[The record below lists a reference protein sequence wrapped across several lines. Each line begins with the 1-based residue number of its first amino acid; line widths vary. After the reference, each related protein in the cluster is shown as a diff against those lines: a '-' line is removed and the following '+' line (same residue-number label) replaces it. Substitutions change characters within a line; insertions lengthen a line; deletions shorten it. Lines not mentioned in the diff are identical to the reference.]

1 MKHSRS
7 SRFVTGGAAIVA
19 LAVVLAG
26 CGKGD
31 EDKVATTPPQPA
43 TTQGPETGT
52 PAPVVDTPEDEHMA
66 NAVATGKT
74 AAAVDLKYD
83 VPVKPAVG
91 EPFELELAF
100 LPRLAA
106 DSLEV
111 EITSIPGL
119 TLISSGTSRFDGVA
133 AGDRHVM
140 RVLVRAEAPGLY
152 YVSVAVKMVT
162 KVQLDARTFAVP
174 VAVGNVQAAAQ
185 KAAPEM
191 DASGQPVESMP
202 ASESGGT
209 TEPKP

>member
-1 MKHSRS
+1 MKQSRS
-7 SRFVTGGAAIVA
+7 FRFATGSAAIVA

-26 CGKGD
+26 CGKGE
-31 EDKVATTPPQPA
+31 EDAVATTPQPA
-43 TTQGPETGT
+43 TTQGADAAAAA
-52 PAPVVDTPEDEHMA
+52 PAVGSPEDAKMA

-106 DSLEV
+106 DSLEIEV
-111 EITSIPGL
+111 TGIPGL
-119 TLISSGTSRFDGVA
+119 ALISSGTSRFEGVG

-140 RVLVRAEAPGLY
+140 RVLVRADAAGLF
-152 YVSVAVKMVT
+152 YVGVAVKMVP
-162 KVQLDARTFAVP
+162 KVQTDARTFSVP
-174 VAVGNVQAAAQ
+174 IAVGSVQAAQ

-191 DASGQPVESMP
+191 DAGGQPVESMP
-202 ASESGGT
+202 AAESGGT

>member
-7 SRFVTGGAAIVA
+7 SGFAAGSAAIIA

-26 CGKGD
+26 CGKGEQGATATATPPPSAAQAPD
-31 EDKVATTPPQPA
+31 AAATPSTVESPEDKN
-43 TTQGPETGT
+43 
-52 PAPVVDTPEDEHMA
+52 MA

-83 VPVKPAVG
+83 VPVKPVVG

-106 DSLEV
+106 DSLKVEV
-111 EITSIPGL
+111 TGIPGL
-119 TLISSGTSRFDGVA
+119 TLISSGTSQFDGVG

-140 RVLVRAEAPGLY
+140 RLLVRADAPGLY
-152 YVSVAVKMVT
+152 YVGVAVKMVT
-162 KVQLDARTFAVP
+162 KVQSDARTFSVP
-174 VAVGNVQAAAQ
+174 VAVGQVQAAQ

-191 DASGQPVESMP
+191 DATGQPVESMP
-202 ASESGGT
+202 AAESGGT
-209 TEPKP
+209 QESQP

>member
-1 MKHSRS
+1 MKQIRS
-7 SRFVTGGAAIVA
+7 FQAAFGSAAIVA

-26 CGKGD
+26 CGKSD
-31 EDKVATTPPQPA
+31 EGAVATTPPQPA
-43 TTQGPETGT
+43 TTQGPDTAAT
-52 PAPVVDTPEDEHMA
+52 APVVGSPEDEKMA

-83 VPVKPAVG
+83 VPVKPAAG

-111 EITSIPGL
+111 EVTGIPGL
-119 TLISSGTSRFDGVA
+119 ALISSGTSRFEGVG

-140 RVLVRAEAPGLY
+140 RVLVRADAPGLY
-152 YVSVAVKMVT
+152 YIGVAAKMVT
-162 KVQLDARTFAVP
+162 KVQTDARTFSVP
-174 VAVGNVQAAAQ
+174 VAVGNVQAAQ
-185 KAAPEM
+185 KVAPEM

-202 ASESGGT
+202 AAESSGAA
-209 TEPKP
+209 EAKP

>member
-1 MKHSRS
+1 MKQSRS
-7 SRFVTGGAAIVA
+7 FRFATGSVAIVA
-19 LAVVLAG
+19 FTVVLAG
-26 CGKGD
+26 CGKGQ
-31 EDKVATTPPQPA
+31 EDTVATTPQPA
-43 TTQGPETGT
+43 ATQGPDTAA
-52 PAPVVDTPEDEHMA
+52 PAPVAGSPEDEKMA

-111 EITSIPGL
+111 EVTGIPGL
-119 TLISSGTSRFDGVA
+119 ALISSGTSRFEGVG

-140 RVLVRAEAPGLY
+140 RVLVRADAPGLF
-152 YVSVAVKMVT
+152 YVGVAVKMVT
-162 KVQLDARTFAVP
+162 KVQTDARTFSVP
-174 VAVGNVQAAAQ
+174 VAVGSVQAAQ

-191 DASGQPVESMP
+191 DAGGQPVESMP
-202 ASESGGT
+202 AVESGGT

>member
-7 SRFVTGGAAIVA
+7 SGFATGSAAMVA
-19 LAVVLAG
+19 LAIVLTG
-26 CGKGD
+26 CGKS
-31 EDKVATTPPQPA
+31 EEATVATTPQPA
-43 TTQGPETGT
+43 ATQGPDATT
-52 PAPVVDTPEDEHMA
+52 PAPVASSPDDEKMA

-74 AAAVDLKYD
+74 AAAVDLKFD

-111 EITSIPGL
+111 EVTGIPGL
-119 TLISSGTSRFDGVA
+119 TLVSGGTSRFEGVS

-140 RVLVRAEAPGLY
+140 RVLVRADAPGLY
-152 YVSVAVKMVT
+152 YVGVAAKMVT
-162 KVQLDARTFAVP
+162 KVQTDARTFSVP
-174 VAVGNVQAAAQ
+174 VAVGNVQAAQ

-191 DASGQPVESMP
+191 DAAGQPVESMP
-202 ASESGGT
+202 AAESSGT

>member
-7 SRFVTGGAAIVA
+7 SGFATGSAAIVA

-26 CGKGD
+26 CGKGQ
-31 EDKVATTPPQPA
+31 EDAVVTTPQPA
-43 TTQGPETGT
+43 ATPGPDAATTA
-52 PAPVVDTPEDEHMA
+52 PAVGSPEDEKMA

-74 AAAVDLKYD
+74 AAAVDLKFD

-111 EITSIPGL
+111 EVTGIPGL
-119 TLISSGTSRFDGVA
+119 ALISSGTSRFEGVS

-140 RVLVRAEAPGLY
+140 RVLVRADAPGLY
-152 YVSVAVKMVT
+152 YVGVAAKMVT
-162 KVQLDARTFAVP
+162 KVQTDARTFSVP
-174 VAVGNVQAAAQ
+174 VAVGSVQAMQ

-202 ASESGGT
+202 AAESGGT
-209 TEPKP
+209 TEAKP

>member
-7 SRFVTGGAAIVA
+7 SRCVTGVSAIVA
-19 LAVVLAG
+19 FAVVLAG

-31 EDKVATTPPQPA
+31 EEATATATPPPA
-43 TTQGPETGT
+43 TTQGADAAA
-52 PAPVVDTPEDEHMA
+52 PAPAVSSPEDEKMA

-83 VPVKPAVG
+83 IPVKPAVG

-106 DSLEV
+106 DSLGIEV
-111 EITSIPGL
+111 TGIPGL
-119 TLISSGTSRFDGVA
+119 TVVSGGTSQFEGVA

-152 YVSVAVKMVT
+152 YVGVAAKMVT
-162 KVQLDARTFAVP
+162 KVQTDARTFSVP
-174 VAVGNVQAAAQ
+174 VAVGQAPAAQ
-185 KAAPEM
+185 TAAPEM
-191 DASGQPVESMP
+191 DAAGQPVEVMP
-202 ASESGGT
+202 AAESGES
-209 TEPKP
+209 TEPQR

>member
-1 MKHSRS
+1 MKQSRS
-7 SRFVTGGAAIVA
+7 FRLAAVSAAIA
-19 LAVVLAG
+19 IVLAG
-26 CGKGD
+26 CGKSEEGA
-31 EDKVATTPPQPA
+31 VATTPQPA
-43 TTQGPETGT
+43 ATQGPDAAV
-52 PAPVVDTPEDEHMA
+52 PAPVASSPDDEKMA

-74 AAAVDLKYD
+74 AAAVDLKFD

-111 EITSIPGL
+111 EVTGIPGL
-119 TLISSGTSRFDGVA
+119 TLVSSGTSRFEGVS

-140 RVLVRAEAPGLY
+140 RVLVRADAPGLY
-152 YVSVAVKMVT
+152 YVGVAAKMVT
-162 KVQLDARTFAVP
+162 KVQTDARTFSIP
-174 VAVGNVQAAAQ
+174 VAVGSVQAAQ

-191 DASGQPVESMP
+191 DAAGQPVESMP
-202 ASESGGT
+202 AAESGGS

>member
-1 MKHSRS
+1 
-7 SRFVTGGAAIVA
+7 
-19 LAVVLAG
+19 
-26 CGKGD
+26 
-31 EDKVATTPPQPA
+31 
-43 TTQGPETGT
+43 
-52 PAPVVDTPEDEHMA
+52 MA

-111 EITSIPGL
+111 EVTGIPGL
-119 TLISSGTSRFDGVA
+119 TLVSSGTSRFEGVS

-140 RVLVRAEAPGLY
+140 RVLVRADAPGLY
-152 YVSVAVKMVT
+152 YVGVAAKMVT
-162 KVQLDARTFAVP
+162 KVQSDARTFSVP
-174 VAVGNVQAAAQ
+174 VAVGSVQAAQ

-191 DASGQPVESMP
+191 DAAGQPVESMP
-202 ASESGGT
+202 AAESGGP

>member
-7 SRFVTGGAAIVA
+7 SGFVTGSAAIVA
-19 LAVVLAG
+19 FAVVLAG
-26 CGKGD
+26 CGKGQ
-31 EDKVATTPPQPA
+31 EEAVATTPPPA
-43 TTQGPETGT
+43 ATQGPDAAAAA
-52 PAPVVDTPEDEHMA
+52 PAVSSPEDEKMA

-74 AAAVDLKYD
+74 AAAVDLKFD

-111 EITSIPGL
+111 EVTGIPGL
-119 TLISSGTSRFDGVA
+119 ALISSGTSRFEGVS

-140 RVLVRAEAPGLY
+140 RVLVRADAPGLY
-152 YVSVAVKMVT
+152 YVGVAVKMVT
-162 KVQLDARTFAVP
+162 KVQTDARTFSVP
-174 VAVGNVQAAAQ
+174 VAVGSVQAAQ
-185 KAAPEM
+185 KVAPET

-202 ASESGGT
+202 AAESGGT
-209 TEPKP
+209 AEAQR

>member
-1 MKHSRS
+1 MKQSRS
-7 SRFVTGGAAIVA
+7 FRFATGSAAIVA

-26 CGKGD
+26 CGKGERD
-31 EDKVATTPPQPA
+31 AVATAPQPA
-43 TTQGPETGT
+43 TTQGPDAAAAAAA
-52 PAPVVDTPEDEHMA
+52 PAVNSPEDEKMA

-74 AAAVDLKYD
+74 AAAVDLKFD

-111 EITSIPGL
+111 EITGIPGL
-119 TLISSGTSRFDGVA
+119 ALISSGTARFEGVG

-140 RVLVRAEAPGLY
+140 RVLVRADAPGLY
-152 YVSVAVKMVT
+152 YVGVAAKMVT
-162 KVQLDARTFAVP
+162 KVQSDARTFSVP
-174 VAVGNVQAAAQ
+174 VAVGSIQAAQ
-185 KAAPEM
+185 KATPEM

-202 ASESGGT
+202 AAESGGPA
-209 TEPKP
+209 EPKP

>member
-1 MKHSRS
+1 MKQTRS
-7 SRFVTGGAAIVA
+7 YRLATGSAAIVA

-26 CGKGD
+26 CGKSEEGA
-31 EDKVATTPPQPA
+31 VATTPQPA
-43 TTQGPETGT
+43 ATQGPDAAAPT
-52 PAPVVDTPEDEHMA
+52 PVASSPEDEKMA

-74 AAAVDLKYD
+74 AAAVDLKFD

-111 EITSIPGL
+111 EVTGIPGL
-119 TLISSGTSRFDGVA
+119 TLVSSGTSRFEGVG

-140 RVLVRAEAPGLY
+140 RVLVRADAPGLY
-152 YVSVAVKMVT
+152 YVGVAAKMVT
-162 KVQLDARTFAVP
+162 KVQTDARTFSVP
-174 VAVGNVQAAAQ
+174 VAVGSVQAAQ

-191 DASGQPVESMP
+191 DAAGQPVESMP
-202 ASESGGT
+202 AAESGGS

>member
-1 MKHSRS
+1 MKHTRS
-7 SRFVTGGAAIVA
+7 SRYVTCGAAIAA
-19 LAVVLAG
+19 LAFGLSG

-31 EDKVATTPPQPA
+31 DDTASSAAPPPA
-43 TTQGPETGT
+43 TQAPDAAA
-52 PAPVVDTPEDEHMA
+52 PAPAVDTPEDERMA

-83 VPVKPAVG
+83 IPAKPVVG

-111 EITSIPGL
+111 EVTGIPGL
-119 TLISSGTSRFDGVA
+119 TLVSTGTSQFDGVA

-152 YVSVAVKMVT
+152 YVGVAAKMVT
-162 KVQLDARTFAVP
+162 KVQTDARTFSVP
-174 VAVGNVQAAAQ
+174 VAVGQVQAAQ

-191 DASGQPVESMP
+191 DAAGQPVEVMP
-202 ASESGGT
+202 AAESGGPE
-209 TEPKP
+209 EPKP

>member
-1 MKHSRS
+1 MKLGRS
-7 SRFVTGGAAIVA
+7 FRFATGNAAIVA

-26 CGKGD
+26 CGKG
-31 EDKVATTPPQPA
+31 EEEAVATTPQPA
-43 TTQGPETGT
+43 SAQGPDAAAAA
-52 PAPVVDTPEDEHMA
+52 PAVESPEDEKMA

-111 EITSIPGL
+111 EVTGIPGL
-119 TLISSGTSRFDGVA
+119 ALISSGTSRFEGVG

-140 RVLVRAEAPGLY
+140 RVLVRADAPGLY
-152 YVSVAVKMVT
+152 YVGVAVKMVT
-162 KVQLDARTFAVP
+162 KVQSDARTFSVP
-174 VAVGNVQAAAQ
+174 VAVGSVQAAQ

-202 ASESGGT
+202 AAESSGT
-209 TEPKP
+209 AEAKP

>member
-7 SRFVTGGAAIVA
+7 SGFATGSTAIVA

-26 CGKGD
+26 CGKSD
-31 EDKVATTPPQPA
+31 EGAVATTPQPA
-43 TTQGPETGT
+43 TTQGPDAAAAA
-52 PAPVVDTPEDEHMA
+52 PAVGSPEDEKMA

-111 EITSIPGL
+111 EVTGIPGL
-119 TLISSGTSRFDGVA
+119 ALISSGTARFEGVG

-140 RVLVRAEAPGLY
+140 RVLVRADAPGLY
-152 YVSVAVKMVT
+152 YVGVAAKMVT
-162 KVQLDARTFAVP
+162 KVQTDARTFSVP
-174 VAVGNVQAAAQ
+174 VAVGSVQAAQ
-185 KAAPEM
+185 KASPET
-191 DASGQPVESMP
+191 DAAGQPVESMP
-202 ASESGGT
+202 AAESGGS

>member
-7 SRFVTGGAAIVA
+7 SGFVTGSAAIVA

-26 CGKGD
+26 CGKGQ
-31 EDKVATTPPQPA
+31 EDAVVTTPQPA
-43 TTQGPETGT
+43 TTPGPDAATT
-52 PAPVVDTPEDEHMA
+52 APAVGSPEDEKMA

-74 AAAVDLKYD
+74 AAAVDLKFD

-91 EPFELELAF
+91 DPFELELAF

-111 EITSIPGL
+111 EVTGIPGL
-119 TLISSGTSRFDGVA
+119 TLISSGTSRFEGVS

-140 RVLVRAEAPGLY
+140 RVLVRADAPGLY
-152 YVSVAVKMVT
+152 YVGVAVKMVT
-162 KVQLDARTFAVP
+162 KVQTDARTFSVP
-174 VAVGNVQAAAQ
+174 VAVGSVQAAQ
-185 KAAPEM
+185 KVAPEL
-191 DASGQPVESMP
+191 DAAGQPVESMP
-202 ASESGGT
+202 AAESGGT

>member
-1 MKHSRS
+1 MKLGRS
-7 SRFVTGGAAIVA
+7 FRFATGNAAIVA

-26 CGKGD
+26 CGKG
-31 EDKVATTPPQPA
+31 EEEAVATTPQPA
-43 TTQGPETGT
+43 SAQGPDAAAAA
-52 PAPVVDTPEDEHMA
+52 PAVESPEDEKMA

-111 EITSIPGL
+111 EVTGIPGL
-119 TLISSGTSRFDGVA
+119 ALISSGTSRFEGVG

-140 RVLVRAEAPGLY
+140 RVLVRADAPGLY
-152 YVSVAVKMVT
+152 YVGVAVKMVT
-162 KVQLDARTFAVP
+162 KVQSDARTFSVP
-174 VAVGNVQAAAQ
+174 VAVGSVQAAQ

-202 ASESGGT
+202 TAESSGT
-209 TEPKP
+209 AEAKP

>member
-7 SRFVTGGAAIVA
+7 SRCVIGVAAIVA
-19 LAVVLAG
+19 FAVVLAG

-31 EDKVATTPPQPA
+31 EETTATATPPPA
-43 TTQGPETGT
+43 TTQAPDASA
-52 PAPVVDTPEDEHMA
+52 PAPAVSSPEDEKMA

-83 VPVKPAVG
+83 IPVKPAVG

-111 EITSIPGL
+111 EVTGIPGL
-119 TLISSGTSRFDGVA
+119 TLISSGTSQFEGVA

-152 YVSVAVKMVT
+152 YVGVAVKMIT
-162 KVQLDARTFAVP
+162 KVQSDARTFSVP
-174 VAVGNVQAAAQ
+174 VAVGSVPAAQ
-185 KAAPEM
+185 KAAPEL
-191 DASGQPVESMP
+191 DASGKPVESMP
-202 ASESGGT
+202 AAEGGGA